1 MINLLYLE
9 HPWLM
14 SFNVRSP
21 LRNLLHKSY
30 YVVKGNKIEEL
41 LIRGT
46 TRIVLWSFAI
56 HTVSQYFP

>member
-1 MINLLYLE
+1 MINLLYYYIE

-14 SFNVRSP
+14 P